1 MNSWPDFHGDV
12 QEYATLAPGQSVE
25 IQTYE
30 GHPWM
35 IQDGRGDCLEVIE
48 NGAKLTHAAAPR
60 PQVYPGTPDGYAETY
75 KVSGTWAM
83 AVISTCAR
91 TPA

>member
-60 PQVYPGTPDGYAETY
+60 PQVYPGTPDAYAETY